1 MKKTFLEWSVAD
13 KKAQREKLIKEMLRT
28 PIKWVPNF
36 PEVMRLLQESKEV
49 FYGEVKI
56 Y

>member
-13 KKAQREKLIKEMLRT
+13 KEEILRKH
-28 PIKWVPNF
+28 IS
-36 PEVMRLLQESKEV
+36 EVMKFLWESKEE

-56 Y
+56 C